1 MFCGILFYF
10 CHCFFFFFLLFGNAT
25 VGMEEVAA
33 PEAPPKLV
41 RGVAIRIPRPT
52 LSGAFLRIANNFFP
66 LQPNA
71 RHLKRIRKA
80 PRAEALLSSNEYS
93 CTPSDCVSR
102 CDNGAKEAGTLATTA
117 EVSLELLLGVGCS
130 IDVDRLKEFEEL
142 SGNAA
147 PLTIITVL
155 VPDRAPRTSVVEWKK
170 WCALWPFAVPKP
182 RPASPLS
189 LDEMKKIKSVFN
201 EAVMPLAKEGH
212 NKGTL
217 GIAAL
222 LVDSSQDW
230 RVLTK
235 SDGADLMQRSNAAAC
250 FGYVPAVESS
260 ENQIVLDHPVTEVL
274 KKLARVQQAQR
285 WTKDNVPYL
294 ANEIDLFVSHE
305 PCVMCSMALVHS
317 RVRRVFYCFANPTH
331 GGLGSVF
338 SIHTIP
344 LLNHHF
350 RVFRC
355 SASWLCDESNS
366 PPDSSAAPCG
376 SSSEF
381 LREP

>member
-1 MFCGILFYF
+1 
-10 CHCFFFFFLLFGNAT
+10 
-25 VGMEEVAA
+25 MEEVVA
-33 PEAPPKLV
+33 PEEPPKLV
-41 RGVAIRIPRPT
+41 CGVAIRIPRPT
-52 LSGAFLRIANNFFP
+52 LSGAFLRIANNSFP

-80 PRAEALLSSNEYS
+80 PRAEALLPYNECP
-93 CTPSDCVSR
+93 CTLSDCVSR

-117 EVSLELLLGVGCS
+117 EASLELLLGVGCS
-130 IDVDRLKEFEEL
+130 IDVDRLKEFDEL

-147 PLTIITVL
+147 PLTIITVS

-182 RPASPLS
+182 RPASPLL

-201 EAVMPLAKEGH
+201 EAVMPLVKEGH

-235 SDGADLMQRSNAAAC
+235 SDGADLMHISNAAAC

-260 ENQIVLDHPVTEVL
+260 ENQILLDHPVTDVL

-338 SIHTIP
+338 SIHAIP
-344 LLNHHF
+344 SLNHHF

-355 SASWLCDESNS
+355 SASWLFDESNS
-366 PPDSSAAPCG
+366 PPDSSAAPGG